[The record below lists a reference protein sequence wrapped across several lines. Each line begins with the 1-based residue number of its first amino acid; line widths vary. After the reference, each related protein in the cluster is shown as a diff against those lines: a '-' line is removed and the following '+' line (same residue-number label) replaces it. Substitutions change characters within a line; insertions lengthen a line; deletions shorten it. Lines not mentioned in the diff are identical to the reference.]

1 MNFIKSIF
9 SKSSTSQFQ
18 QKSKNQAS
26 EFSILD
32 PQFTQVRLR
41 DAKLLIA
48 DLRKLEQVLNY
59 QPQTINEQLKKCY
72 ALHIILSSDQ
82 YQVIDKVVYYCE
94 QNQIKPIRQNIQ
106 TKTAATTNINQT
118 CQIMSDQQMIATQF
132 QNSMYLNVSDQL
144 QFYEQIHQNESEFTN
159 NYFNYIQRV
168 TQNSDIYNSCKFHQ
182 YPYEDETFN
191 RKLQFVWLFKIINM
205 LNYKLAFIPNLKFL
219 FNCKTQNSFIIRDVA
234 YLVYKDCLLEYGFL
248 RNEISDMVES
258 YSQFQVRESLQ
269 FYELVVFMLEINKKM
284 KIFYDMR
291 QQFALNSQ
299 SVRDIKW
306 FEIDKKQLIEIEHY
320 TSKAKLLNTVQFKKS
335 LMVPTQKNQMEN
347 LQKIMLDS
355 SLLENSFMKEPTTA
369 KYNKKNNAQQYSPL
383 NSKQTRIS
391 NHSRQLSK
399 N

>member
-1 MNFIKSIF
+1 MNFIKQIF
-9 SKSSTSQFQ
+9 SKPSTSQIQ
-18 QKSKNQAS
+18 QKPKNQTS

-41 DAKLLIA
+41 DAKLLMA
-48 DLRKLEQVLNY
+48 DSKKLEQVLNY
-59 QPQTINEQLKKCY
+59 QPQSINEQLKKCY

-82 YQVIDKVVYYCE
+82 YQVIDKVVQYCE
-94 QNQIKPIRQNIQ
+94 QNHIKPIRQNIQ
-106 TKTAATTNINQT
+106 AKTAATTNINQT
-118 CQIMSDQQMIATQF
+118 CQIMSDQQMIATKF

-205 LNYKLAFIPNLKFL
+205 LNYKLAFIPNLQFL

-269 FYELVVFMLEINKKM
+269 FYELLVFMLQINKKM
-284 KIFYDMR
+284 KLFYDMR

-299 SVRDIKW
+299 SVRDVKW
-306 FEIDKKQLIEIEHY
+306 FDIDKKQLIEIEHY
-320 TSKAKLLNTVQFKKS
+320 ISKAKLLNTVQFKKS
-335 LMVPTQKNQMEN
+335 LMVPTQKNQLDN
-347 LQKIMLDS
+347 FQKFMLDP
-355 SLLENSFMKEPTTA
+355 SLLENSILKEPTTA
-369 KYNKKNNAQQYSPL
+369 KYTKKNNDQQYSPL
-383 NSKQTRIS
+383 NSKQTKIS